1 MKNINQTVGLGGVND
16 PQDVSVIQALLQQ
29 QGAKNLKID
38 GIYGPNTLKAIKEFQ
53 KQFLTHP
60 DGIVSPGKKTL
71 EQLNNPTPPSSA
83 RPLSIPPDPLPLP
96 PIQPWQNG
104 GDKQQGSARDA
115 TRGAVYPQIVT
126 IEMLDA
132 VNPEGRNKQN
142 IEALSYINRYL
153 QEFEISDHQEIA
165 HLLAQM
171 AHESQFKP
179 QAEVTNY
186 RYTVAKRLWG
196 KTYGDLSKACN
207 SPISP
212 RGKRVYDEHHNLV
225 LWCNGEELLN
235 IVYGKKHKGLGNDEE
250 GDGYK
255 YRGRGMIQ
263 TTGKANYQDFENY
276 YNRGKS
282 LKDKLYFVE
291 NPDLLVTST
300 EFAFESSF
308 YFWQNNNI
316 GKKARAKSATV
327 AKVTKPINSKI
338 EGYADRLKRF
348 NRVAPLLGV
357 EQVTK

>member
-16 PQDVSVIQALLQQ
+16 PQDVSTVQALLQQ

-53 KQFLTHP
+53 KQFLTQP

-179 QAEVTNY
+179 QAEDTHY
-186 RYTVAKRLWG
+186 RYSGAKAAWG
-196 KTYGDLSKACN
+196 NKYGDLSKVCN
-207 SPISP
+207 SPINSK
-212 RGKRVYDEHHNLV
+212 GKKVYKDKKLV
-225 LWCNGEELLN
+225 LWCNGEALLN
-235 IVYGKKHKGLGNDEE
+235 MVYGKKHEGLGNDKE

-263 TTGKANYQDFENY
+263 TTGKANYQKFENY
-276 YNRGKS
+276 YNNGRS

-291 NPDLLVTST
+291 NPDLLSTST

-308 YFWQNNNI
+308 YFWHIHNI
-316 GKKARAKSATV
+316 GARARAKSATV
-327 AKVTKPINSKI
+327 AKVTKPINGPLK
-338 EGYADRLKRF
+338 GLDDRIKRF

-357 EQVTK
+357 QQVTK